1 MDRGLLATGQD
12 TMKLPRGERDKE
24 QAMGHTW
31 ARRIISVAISLSV
44 ALLIGIALPGS
55 GYSQFQPGEK
65 RMITEG
71 EELKVKGII
80 LTRDGETF
88 VLRDLSRTDT
98 VVLLTGTTKVRTER
112 KMLFWGRKPFN
123 VTVLE
128 PGLIVEVSGK
138 GVGGRLVADEVDFSE
153 QDLKTAISAYAQAAP
168 VRKQAAETGKEL
180 SKTQGELSET
190 KKQLAETNRQLSET
204 SQEVVDTNKRINE
217 LDQYDLVKVETVLFA
232 LNSAKLTDAAK
243 VQLDELASKAPT
255 AKNYLVEIQGYADPT
270 GEFEKNLKLSR
281 DRADAVVQY
290 LTVKHNIPLR
300 RIMVPMGYG
309 ETKLLDTSTAAAAL
323 AKNRRVEVR
332 IMVNKGLGQQ

>member
-1 MDRGLLATGQD
+1 MRNPSA
-12 TMKLPRGERDKE
+12 K
-24 QAMGHTW
+24 
-31 ARRIISVAISLSV
+31 RIASVVVSVSV
-44 ALLIGIALPGS
+44 ALLIGMVLPGT
-55 GYSQFQPGEK
+55 GYSQFQPGQK

-71 EELKVKGII
+71 EELKVKGVI

-98 VVLLTGTTKVRTER
+98 VVLLTGTTKIRTEQ

-138 GVGGRLVADEVDFSE
+138 GAKGRLVAEEVEFSE
-153 QDLKTAISAYAQAAP
+153 EDLKAAISAYAQAAP
-168 VRKQAAETGKEL
+168 VRKQAAETSQEL

-190 KKQLAETNRQLSET
+190 KKQLAETNKQLGET
-204 SQEVVDTNKRINE
+204 SQEVVDTNKRISE
-217 LDQYDLVKVETVLFA
+217 LDQYELLKVVTVPFD
-232 LNSAKLTDAAK
+232 LNSAKLTGAAK
-243 VQLDELASKAPT
+243 AQLDELASKAPG

-270 GEFEKNLKLSR
+270 GDFDKNLRLSK
-281 DRADAVVQY
+281 DRADAVIQY
-290 LTVKHNIPLR
+290 LTVKHHIPLR

-309 ETKLLDTSTAAAAL
+309 ETKLLDTSETATAL

-332 IMVNKGLGQQ
+332 IMLNKGLSQQ

>member
-1 MDRGLLATGQD
+1 MRNPSA
-12 TMKLPRGERDKE
+12 K
-24 QAMGHTW
+24 
-31 ARRIISVAISLSV
+31 RIASVVVSVSV
-44 ALLIGIALPGS
+44 ALLIGMVLPET
-55 GYSQFQPGEK
+55 GYSQFQPGQK

-71 EELKVKGII
+71 EELKVKGVI
-80 LTRDGETF
+80 LTRDGETL

-98 VVLLTGTTKVRTER
+98 VVLLTGTTKIRTEQ

-138 GVGGRLVADEVDFSE
+138 GAKGRLVAEEVEFSE
-153 QDLKTAISAYAQAAP
+153 EDLKAAITAYAQAAP
-168 VRKQAAETGKEL
+168 VRKQAAETSQEL

-190 KKQLAETNRQLSET
+190 KKQLAETNKQLGET

-217 LDQYDLVKVETVLFA
+217 LDQYELLKVVTVPFD
-232 LNSAKLTDAAK
+232 LNSAKLTGAAK
-243 VQLDELASKAPT
+243 AQLDELASKAPG

-270 GEFEKNLKLSR
+270 GDFDKNLRLSK
-281 DRADAVVQY
+281 DRADAVIQY
-290 LTVKHNIPLR
+290 LTVKHHIPLR

-309 ETKLLDTSTAAAAL
+309 ETKLLDTSETATAL

-332 IMVNKGLGQQ
+332 IMLNKGLSQQ

>member
-1 MDRGLLATGQD
+1 
-12 TMKLPRGERDKE
+12 
-24 QAMGHTW
+24 MGNPC
-31 ARRIISVAISLSV
+31 AKRIASVVVSVSV
-44 ALLIGIALPGS
+44 ALLIGMVLPET
-55 GYSQFQPGEK
+55 GYSQFQPGQK

-71 EELKVKGII
+71 EELKVKGVI

-98 VVLLTGTTKVRTER
+98 VVLLTGTTKIRTEQ

-138 GVGGRLVADEVDFSE
+138 GAKGRLVAEEVEFSE
-153 QDLKTAISAYAQAAP
+153 EDLKAAITAYAQAAP
-168 VRKQAAETGKEL
+168 VRKQAAETSQEL

-190 KKQLAETNRQLSET
+190 KKQLAETNKQLGET
-204 SQEVVDTNKRINE
+204 SQEVVDTNKRISE
-217 LDQYDLVKVETVLFA
+217 LDQYELLKVVTVPFD
-232 LNSAKLTDAAK
+232 LNSAKLTGAAK
-243 VQLDELASKAPT
+243 AQLDELASKAPG

-270 GEFEKNLKLSR
+270 GDFDKNLRLSK
-281 DRADAVVQY
+281 DRADAVIQY
-290 LTVKHNIPLR
+290 LTVKHHIPLR

-309 ETKLLDTSTAAAAL
+309 ETKLLDTSETATAL

-332 IMVNKGLGQQ
+332 IMLNKGLSQQ

>member
-1 MDRGLLATGQD
+1 
-12 TMKLPRGERDKE
+12 
-24 QAMGHTW
+24 MGHTW
-31 ARRIISVAISLSV
+31 ARRVISVAISLSV

-55 GYSQFQPGEK
+55 GYSQFQPGQK

-88 VLRDLSRTDT
+88 VLRDLARTDT

-138 GVGGRLVADEVDFSE
+138 GAKGRLVAEEVEFSE
-153 QDLKTAISAYAQAAP
+153 EDLKAAISAYAQAAP
-168 VRKQAAETGKEL
+168 VRKQASETSQEL

-190 KKQLAETNRQLSET
+190 KKQLAET
-204 SQEVVDTNKRINE
+204 SQEVVDTNKRITE

-243 VQLDELASKAPT
+243 VQLDELASKAPS

-290 LTVKHNIPLR
+290 LTVKHHIPLR

-332 IMVNKGLGQQ
+332 IMVNKGLAQQ

>member
-1 MDRGLLATGQD
+1 
-12 TMKLPRGERDKE
+12 
-24 QAMGHTW
+24 
-31 ARRIISVAISLSV
+31 
-44 ALLIGIALPGS
+44 LLIGMVLPET
-55 GYSQFQPGEK
+55 GYSQFQPGQK

-71 EELKVKGII
+71 EELKVKGVI

-88 VLRDLSRTDT
+88 VLRELSRTDT
-98 VVLLTGTTKVRTER
+98 VVLLTGTTKIRTEQ

-138 GVGGRLVADEVDFSE
+138 GAKGRLVAEEVEFSE
-153 QDLKTAISAYAQAAP
+153 EDLKAAITAYAQAAP
-168 VRKQAAETGKEL
+168 VRKQAAETSQEL

-190 KKQLAETNRQLSET
+190 KKQLAETNKQLGET

-217 LDQYDLVKVETVLFA
+217 LDQYELLKVVTVPFD
-232 LNSAKLTDAAK
+232 LNSAKLTGAAK
-243 VQLDELASKAPT
+243 AQLDELASKAPG

-270 GEFEKNLKLSR
+270 GDFDKNLRLSK
-281 DRADAVVQY
+281 DRADAVIQY
-290 LTVKHNIPLR
+290 LTVKHHIPLR

-309 ETKLLDTSTAAAAL
+309 ETKLLDTSETATAL

-332 IMVNKGLGQQ
+332 IMLNKGLSQQ

>member
-1 MDRGLLATGQD
+1 
-12 TMKLPRGERDKE
+12 
-24 QAMGHTW
+24 MGNPS
-31 ARRIISVAISLSV
+31 AKRIASVVASVSV
-44 ALLIGIALPGS
+44 ALLIGMVLPET
-55 GYSQFQPGEK
+55 GYSQFQPGQK

-71 EELKVKGII
+71 EELKVKGVI

-98 VVLLTGTTKVRTER
+98 VVLLTGTTKIRTEQ

-138 GVGGRLVADEVDFSE
+138 GAKGRLVAEEVEFSE
-153 QDLKTAISAYAQAAP
+153 EDLKAAITAYAQAAP
-168 VRKQAAETGKEL
+168 VRKQAAETSQEL

-190 KKQLAETNRQLSET
+190 KKQLAETNKQLGET
-204 SQEVVDTNKRINE
+204 SQEVVDTNKRISE
-217 LDQYDLVKVETVLFA
+217 LDQYELLKVVTVPFD
-232 LNSAKLTDAAK
+232 LNSAKLTGAAK
-243 VQLDELASKAPT
+243 AQLDELASKAPG

-270 GEFEKNLKLSR
+270 GDFDKNLRLSK
-281 DRADAVVQY
+281 DRADAVIQY
-290 LTVKHNIPLR
+290 LTVKHHIPLR

-309 ETKLLDTSTAAAAL
+309 ETKLLDTSETATAL

-332 IMVNKGLGQQ
+332 IMLNKGLSQQ

>member
-1 MDRGLLATGQD
+1 MRNPSA
-12 TMKLPRGERDKE
+12 K
-24 QAMGHTW
+24 
-31 ARRIISVAISLSV
+31 RIASVVVSVSV
-44 ALLIGIALPGS
+44 ALLIGMVLPET
-55 GYSQFQPGEK
+55 GYSQFQPGQK

-71 EELKVKGII
+71 EELKVKGVI

-98 VVLLTGTTKVRTER
+98 VVLLTGTTKIRTEQ

-138 GVGGRLVADEVDFSE
+138 GAKGRLVAEEVEFSE
-153 QDLKTAISAYAQAAP
+153 EDLKAAITAYAQAAP
-168 VRKQAAETGKEL
+168 VRKQAAETSQEL

-190 KKQLAETNRQLSET
+190 KKQLAETNKQLGET
-204 SQEVVDTNKRINE
+204 SQEVVDTNKRISE
-217 LDQYDLVKVETVLFA
+217 LDQYELLKVVTVPFD
-232 LNSAKLTDAAK
+232 LNSAKLTGAAK
-243 VQLDELASKAPT
+243 AQLDELASKAPG

-270 GEFEKNLKLSR
+270 GDFDKNLRLSK
-281 DRADAVVQY
+281 DRADAVIQY
-290 LTVKHNIPLR
+290 LTVKHHIPLR

-309 ETKLLDTSTAAAAL
+309 ETKLLDTSETATAL

-332 IMVNKGLGQQ
+332 IMLNKGLSQQ

>member
-1 MDRGLLATGQD
+1 MRNPSA
-12 TMKLPRGERDKE
+12 K
-24 QAMGHTW
+24 
-31 ARRIISVAISLSV
+31 RIASVVVSVSV
-44 ALLIGIALPGS
+44 ALLIGMVLPET
-55 GYSQFQPGEK
+55 GYSQFQPGQK

-71 EELKVKGII
+71 EELKVKGVI

-98 VVLLTGTTKVRTER
+98 VVLLTGTTKIRTEQ

-138 GVGGRLVADEVDFSE
+138 GAKGRLVAEEVEFSE
-153 QDLKTAISAYAQAAP
+153 EDLKAAITAYAQAAP
-168 VRKQAAETGKEL
+168 VRKQAAETSQEL

-190 KKQLAETNRQLSET
+190 KKQLAETNKQLGET

-217 LDQYDLVKVETVLFA
+217 LDQYELLKVVTVPFD
-232 LNSAKLTDAAK
+232 LNSAKLTGAAK
-243 VQLDELASKAPT
+243 AQLDELASKAPG

-270 GEFEKNLKLSR
+270 GDFDKNLRLSK
-281 DRADAVVQY
+281 DRADAVIQY
-290 LTVKHNIPLR
+290 LTVKHHIPLR

-309 ETKLLDTSTAAAAL
+309 ETKLLDTSETATAL

-332 IMVNKGLGQQ
+332 IMLNKGLSQQ

>member
-1 MDRGLLATGQD
+1 MRNPSA
-12 TMKLPRGERDKE
+12 K
-24 QAMGHTW
+24 
-31 ARRIISVAISLSV
+31 RIASVVVSVSV
-44 ALLIGIALPGS
+44 ALLIGMVLPET
-55 GYSQFQPGEK
+55 GYSQFQPGQK

-71 EELKVKGII
+71 EELKVKGVI

-98 VVLLTGTTKVRTER
+98 VVLLTGTTKIRTEQ

-138 GVGGRLVADEVDFSE
+138 GAKGRLVAEEVEFSE
-153 QDLKTAISAYAQAAP
+153 EDLKAAITAYAQAAP
-168 VRKQAAETGKEL
+168 VRKQAAETSQEL

-190 KKQLAETNRQLSET
+190 KKQLAETNKQLGET

-217 LDQYDLVKVETVLFA
+217 LDQYELLKVVTVPFD
-232 LNSAKLTDAAK
+232 LNSAKLTGAAK
-243 VQLDELASKAPT
+243 AQLDELASKAPG

-270 GEFEKNLKLSR
+270 GDFDKNLRLSK
-281 DRADAVVQY
+281 DRADAVIQY
-290 LTVKHNIPLR
+290 LTVKHHIPLR

-309 ETKLLDTSTAAAAL
+309 ETKLLDTSETATAL

-332 IMVNKGLGQQ
+332 IMLSKGLSQQ

>member
-1 MDRGLLATGQD
+1 
-12 TMKLPRGERDKE
+12 
-24 QAMGHTW
+24 MGNPC
-31 ARRIISVAISLSV
+31 AKRIASVVVSVSV
-44 ALLIGIALPGS
+44 ALLIGMVLPET
-55 GYSQFQPGEK
+55 GYSQFQPGQK

-71 EELKVKGII
+71 EELKVKGVI

-98 VVLLTGTTKVRTER
+98 VVLLTGTTKIRTEQ

-138 GVGGRLVADEVDFSE
+138 GAKGRLVAEEVEFSE
-153 QDLKTAISAYAQAAP
+153 EDLKAAITAYAQAAP
-168 VRKQAAETGKEL
+168 VRKQAAETSQEL

-190 KKQLAETNRQLSET
+190 KKQLAETNKQLGET

-217 LDQYDLVKVETVLFA
+217 LDQYELLKVVTVPFD
-232 LNSAKLTDAAK
+232 LNSAKLTGAAK
-243 VQLDELASKAPT
+243 AQLDELASKAPG

-270 GEFEKNLKLSR
+270 GDFDKNLRLSK
-281 DRADAVVQY
+281 DRADAVIQY
-290 LTVKHNIPLR
+290 LTVKHHIPLR

-309 ETKLLDTSTAAAAL
+309 ETKLLDTSETATAL

-332 IMVNKGLGQQ
+332 IMLNKGLSQQ